1 VERSHLLNT
10 PNSDRTLS
18 TSQTVI
24 APPQL
29 PKQRT
34 ACSSA
39 SLSHPSTP
47 KQRTACSSASLS
59 HPSTPQ
65 IAIALPPTSQK
76 RTACKQR
83 SHFLQLPKHSFFNE
97 PQRHRGHREREIAL
111 PLTSQTANCLQQR
124 FAIAPPQFPNSDSYG
139 ALALSHP
146 LNSKQQSHPSNF
158 PNSELLAAALRYR
171 TPSTSPNSDRILP
184 TPQTANCLQQRFAIA
199 SLQLPKSELLAA
211 ALRYRTPQT
220 SQTSFLIEPQRHREH
235 RERAIAAPQTSQM
248 ANCLQQRF
256 AIASPQIPKQRSHS
270 STSPTSQ
277 KAIAPLQLPK
287 QRSHPLNLINSDS

>member
-1 VERSHLLNT
+1 MERSHLLNT

-29 PKQRT
+29 
-34 ACSSA
+34 
-39 SLSHPSTP
+39 P

-220 SQTSFLIEPQRHREH
+220 SQTSFLIEPQRHRDTENT
-235 RERAIAAPQTSQM
+235 E
-248 ANCLQQRF
+248 
-256 AIASPQIPKQRSHS
+256 KE
-270 STSPTSQ
+270 
-277 KAIAPLQLPK
+277 
-287 QRSHPLNLINSDS
+287 RSHPLKLPKWRTACSSASLSHPLKSPNSDRTPQPPQPPKKRSHPSNFPNSDRTPSTS

>member
-146 LNSKQQSHPSNF
+146 LNSKNQSNPSNF

-184 TPQTANCLQQRFAIA
+184 TPQTAFCLQQRFAIA

-211 ALRYRTPQT
+211 ALRYRIPSTPQKRTACSSASLSHPSNFPNIFFNRTTETQRTQRKSDLIPSNFPNGELLAAALRYRIPSTPQT
-220 SQTSFLIEPQRHREH
+220 
-235 RERAIAAPQTSQM
+235 
-248 ANCLQQRF
+248 AN
-256 AIASPQIPKQRSHS
+256 
-270 STSPTSQ
+270 
-277 KAIAPLQLPK
+277 
-287 QRSHPLNLINSDS
+287 

>member
-1 VERSHLLNT
+1 MERSHLLNT

-97 PQRHRGHREREIAL
+97 PQRRRERRGRI
-111 PLTSQTANCLQQR
+111 
-124 FAIAPPQFPNSDSYG
+124 
-139 ALALSHP
+139 SHF
-146 LNSKQQSHPSNF
+146 HP
-158 PNSELLAAALRYR
+158 
-171 TPSTSPNSDRILP
+171 
-184 TPQTANCLQQRFAIA
+184 A
-199 SLQLPKSELLAA
+199 SFFNKPRRPEEHEG
-211 ALRYRTPQT
+211 R
-220 SQTSFLIEPQRHREH
+220 RE
-235 RERAIAAPQTSQM
+235 ERAIAHLTPSIV
-248 ANCLQQRF
+248 R
-256 AIASPQIPKQRSHS
+256 
-270 STSPTSQ
+270 
-277 KAIAPLQLPK
+277 
-287 QRSHPLNLINSDS
+287 